1 MRCGD
6 KIGNTYE
13 GVCIAAILLAVCG
26 VWVFRYRFWF
36 NFKAPANSLL
46 PISPQTP
53 SNFRSLELYLFSFH
67 QVCWPTDSIY
77 STRIYI
83 QTPIHMLNCCPL
95 HMLMWSCK
103 LVHASQFQLWKFENL
118 QCQTLGKF
126 LFSKLP
132 RPRFEL
138 HAVEQMQMT
147 ASLYAC
153 IHMRMLR
160 GVYRVIRKL
169 FR

>member
-1 MRCGD
+1 MKVCMVRCVW
-6 KIGNTYE
+6 ILF
-13 GVCIAAILLAVCG
+13 AACG

-53 SNFRSLELYLFSFH
+53 SNFRSFFLILYLFSFG
-67 QVCWPTDSIY
+67 QVCWPTDSM
-77 STRIYI
+77 SPTC
-83 QTPIHMLNCCPL
+83 IHTSYTHSPSCCPL

-118 QCQTLGKF
+118 HCQTLGKF
-126 LFSKLP
+126 LFSKVP

-138 HAVEQMQMT
+138 HAAEQMQMT
-147 ASLYAC
+147 AFLNAC
-153 IHMRMLR
+153 PSP
-160 GVYRVIRKL
+160 
-169 FR
+169 